1 MMNVK
6 TYFQVKEKYRNVF
19 PLFMRNKIREISF
32 IYFCIS
38 TLKLISPNKLI
49 KKSYLT
55 DFGISNKLALES
67 GSGTI

>member
-19 PLFMRNKIREISF
+19 PLFMRNKIREILF

-38 TLKLISPNKLI
+38 TLRGGEEKNELFII
-49 KKSYLT
+49 
-55 DFGISNKLALES
+55 
-67 GSGTI
+67 

>member
-1 MMNVK
+1 MNVK